1 MVEVVFEFDDQR
13 AGFGQKVLVE
23 HVFAVVRN
31 LRLVVA
37 SVGVEREE
45 VIGVPERQE
54 HLANTL
60 ANALLGDDQVS
71 TAKNRAR

>member
-1 MVEVVFEFDDQR
+1 MVEVVFEFDDEG
-13 AGFGQKVLVE
+13 AGFGEKVLIE
-23 HVFAVVRN
+23 HIGAVIRN

-37 SVGVEREE
+37 SVGIEREE

-54 HLANTL
+54 HLANTF